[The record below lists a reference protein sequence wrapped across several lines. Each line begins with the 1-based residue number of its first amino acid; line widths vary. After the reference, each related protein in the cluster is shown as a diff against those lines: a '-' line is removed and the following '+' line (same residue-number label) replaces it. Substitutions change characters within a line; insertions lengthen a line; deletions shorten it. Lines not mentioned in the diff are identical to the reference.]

1 MPLVA
6 EAIPKQAT
14 GARNFPGAMDNT
26 QRAHR
31 AVAAVVTTYH
41 PDLQTLE
48 AQFARL
54 DGQIDSLLVI
64 DNGSADSQ
72 QVAELV
78 ARYPSARFIG
88 ATENRGLGWAHNKGL
103 RLALDEGADAVL
115 LLDQDSLPSEDMV
128 RVLYGA
134 LTQQREQGAQTA
146 AVGARYLGVDQGHPS
161 YFVQFGR
168 LHFRRCFCSGSS
180 AGRLIRADMLISSG
194 TLFARE
200 ALESVGLMEEGLF
213 IDHLDTEWF
222 LRAGA
227 RGWQSFGVCDALM
240 DHGLGDRTIRVWLGR
255 WRYLP
260 VHKPFRYY
268 YVYRNSLLLWRRNYP
283 SRRWKHTD
291 MLRLA
296 KMFFVFAFFTGQR
309 LNNLA
314 MMFRGIRDGLSGKT
328 GPLRQDLLP

>member
-1 MPLVA
+1 MDSQTSDGREEFSAP
-6 EAIPKQAT
+6 
-14 GARNFPGAMDNT
+14 MDNS
-26 QRAHR
+26 QPPRG
-31 AVAAVVTTYH
+31 AVAAVVTTYQ

-54 DGQIDSLLVI
+54 DGQVDSLLVI

-88 ATENRGLGWAHNKGL
+88 ATENRGLGWAHNIGL
-103 RLALDEGADAVL
+103 KRALDEGADAVL
-115 LLDQDSLPSEDMV
+115 LLDQDSLPSEGMV
-128 RVLYGA
+128 DA
-134 LTQQREQGAQTA
+134 LQAALKKQRQRGVQTA
-146 AVGARYLGVDQGHPS
+146 AVGARYLGTDQGHPS

-168 LHFRRCFCSGSS
+168 LHFRRCFCSGTS

-200 ALESVGLMEEGLF
+200 ALEAVGLMDEGLF

-240 DHGLGDRTIRVWLGR
+240 DHGLGDRTVRVWLGR

-268 YVYRNSLLLWRRNYP
+268 YVYRNSLLLWRRDYP

-309 LNNLA
+309 LNNMA

>member
-1 MPLVA
+1 MG
-6 EAIPKQAT
+6 T
-14 GARNFPGAMDNT
+14 RNFSASMDNS
-26 QRAHR
+26 QPPRG
-31 AVAAVVTTYH
+31 AVAAVVTTYQ

-54 DGQIDSLLVI
+54 DGQVDALLVI
-64 DNGSADSQ
+64 DNGSAHSQ

-103 RLALDEGADAVL
+103 RWALDEGAEAVL
-115 LLDQDSLPSEDMV
+115 LLDQDSLPSAGMV
-128 RVLYGA
+128 DTLYDA
-134 LTQQREQGAQTA
+134 LTHQRQQGVQTA
-146 AVGARYLGVDQGHPS
+146 AVGARFLGTDQGHPS

-168 LHFRRCFCSGSS
+168 LHFRRCFCSGTS

-200 ALESVGLMEEGLF
+200 ALEAVGLMDEGLF

-240 DHGLGDRTIRVWLGR
+240 DHGLGDRTVRVWLGR

-268 YVYRNSLLLWRRNYP
+268 YVYRNSLLLWRRDYP
-283 SRRWKHTD
+283 SPRWKHTD

-309 LNNLA
+309 LSNMA

-328 GPLRQDLLP
+328 GRLPQDLLP

>member
-6 EAIPKQAT
+6 EPIPKQAT
-14 GARNFPGAMDNT
+14 GARNFPGAMNNT
-26 QRAHR
+26 QSAHR
-31 AVAAVVTTYH
+31 AVAAVVTTYQ

-64 DNGSADSQ
+64 DNGSTAAQ

-115 LLDQDSLPSEDMV
+115 LLDQDSLPGEDMV
-128 RVLYGA
+128 RVLYRA
-134 LTQQREQGAQTA
+134 LTHQREQGVQTA

-168 LHFRRCFCSGSS
+168 LHFRRCFCSGAS

-200 ALESVGLMEEGLF
+200 ALESVGL
-213 IDHLDTEWF
+213 
-222 LRAGA
+222 
-227 RGWQSFGVCDALM
+227 C
-240 DHGLGDRTIRVWLGR
+240 
-255 WRYLP
+255 
-260 VHKPFRYY
+260 
-268 YVYRNSLLLWRRNYP
+268 
-283 SRRWKHTD
+283 
-291 MLRLA
+291 
-296 KMFFVFAFFTGQR
+296 
-309 LNNLA
+309 
-314 MMFRGIRDGLSGKT
+314 
-328 GPLRQDLLP
+328 

>member
-1 MPLVA
+1 M
-6 EAIPKQAT
+6 
-14 GARNFPGAMDNT
+14 GARNFSASMDNS
-26 QRAHR
+26 QPPRG
-31 AVAAVVTTYH
+31 AVAAVVTTYQ

-54 DGQIDSLLVI
+54 DGQVDSLLVI
-64 DNGSADSQ
+64 DNGSADAQ

-103 RLALDEGADAVL
+103 KRALDEGADAVL
-115 LLDQDSLPSEDMV
+115 LLDQDSLPSKGMV
-128 RVLYGA
+128 DALRVA
-134 LTQQREQGAQTA
+134 LKKQRQQGVQTA
-146 AVGARYLGVDQGHPS
+146 AVGARYLGTDQGHPS

-168 LHFRRCFCSGSS
+168 LHFRRCFCSSTS
-180 AGRLIRADMLISSG
+180 ASRLIRADMLISSG

-200 ALESVGLMEEGLF
+200 ALEAVGLMDEGLF

-240 DHGLGDRTIRVWLGR
+240 DHGLGDRTVRVWLGR

-268 YVYRNSLLLWRRNYP
+268 YVYRNSLLLWRR
-283 SRRWKHTD
+283 
-291 MLRLA
+291 
-296 KMFFVFAFFTGQR
+296 
-309 LNNLA
+309 
-314 MMFRGIRDGLSGKT
+314 
-328 GPLRQDLLP
+328 

>member
-1 MPLVA
+1 MDSQTSDGREEFSAP
-6 EAIPKQAT
+6 
-14 GARNFPGAMDNT
+14 MDNS
-26 QRAHR
+26 QPPRG
-31 AVAAVVTTYH
+31 AVAAVVTTYQ

-54 DGQIDSLLVI
+54 DGQVDSLLVI

-78 ARYPSARFIG
+78 ARYSSARFIG
-88 ATENRGLGWAHNKGL
+88 ATENRGLGWAHNKGMK
-103 RLALDEGADAVL
+103 RALDEGADAVL
-115 LLDQDSLPSEDMV
+115 LLDQDSLPSEGMV
-128 RVLYGA
+128 DA
-134 LTQQREQGAQTA
+134 LQAALKKQRQRGVQTA
-146 AVGARYLGVDQGHPS
+146 AVGARYLGTDKGHPS

-168 LHFRRCFCSGSS
+168 LHFRRCFCSGTS

-200 ALESVGLMEEGLF
+200 ALEAVGLMDEGLF

-240 DHGLGDRTIRVWLGR
+240 DHGLGDRTVRVWLGR

-268 YVYRNSLLLWRRNYP
+268 YVYRNSLLLWRRDYP

-309 LNNLA
+309 LNNIT

>member
-1 MPLVA
+1 MG
-6 EAIPKQAT
+6 T
-14 GARNFPGAMDNT
+14 RNFSASMDNSQPPRGT
-26 QRAHR
+26 
-31 AVAAVVTTYH
+31 VAAVVTTYQ
-41 PDLQTLE
+41 PDLQTLQ

-54 DGQIDSLLVI
+54 DGQVDSLLVI

-103 RLALDEGADAVL
+103 KQALDEGAEAVL
-115 LLDQDSLPSEDMV
+115 LLDQDSLPSEGMV
-128 RVLYGA
+128 DTLYAA
-134 LTQQREQGAQTA
+134 LTKQRQQGVQTA
-146 AVGARYLGVDQGHPS
+146 AVGARYLGTDQGHPS
-161 YFVQFGR
+161 YFVQFGC
-168 LHFRRCFCSGSS
+168 LHFRRCFCSGTS

-200 ALESVGLMEEGLF
+200 ALEAVGLMDEELF

-227 RGWQSFGVCDALM
+227 RGWRSFGVCDALM
-240 DHGLGDRTIRVWLGR
+240 DHGLGDRTVRVWLGR